1 MKALYFLWVLIA
13 LIAIGGIVYCFTLG
27 PTDKIAHRVPRVRT
41 MPRFKPQRIAPEQV
55 AQPTVITRYEHPDTN
70 LRKAI
75 VKGPVIAQVEFNRR
89 LLTITTIDS
98 LGNVQ
103 GATYSLKD
111 LRRGVVSFD
120 GTTRLERR
128 AKRRKAIRRIA
139 IATAAVA
146 ATITAILIAK

>member
-1 MKALYFLWVLIA
+1 MKTLHFLWGLIA
-13 LIAIGGIVYCFTLG
+13 LISIGGIVYCFTLG
-27 PTDKIAHRVPRVRT
+27 PTDKIAHRAPRVRT
-41 MPRFKPQRIAPEQV
+41 VPRFKVIEFDHISPAV
-55 AQPTVITRYEHPDTN
+55 PTVITHYEQPDTA
-70 LRKAI
+70 LRNRI

-89 LLTITTIDS
+89 LVTVTTIDS
-98 LGNVQ
+98 LGNVH

-111 LRRGVVSFD
+111 LRRGVIQAD

-146 ATITAILIAK
+146 ATITAILLAK